1 MLRMGN
7 NYKEVMELNTI
18 SDEEVVEH
26 DLVYSRLE
34 SHLKF
39 ILLILELIALF

>member
-1 MLRMGN
+1 
-7 NYKEVMELNTI
+7 MELNTI
-18 SDEEVVEH
+18 SDEDVVEH